1 VVIKQFLG
9 AAINDKN
16 GFQKQEEV
24 PWKENFSVIPGNE
37 HLFLGFLGNVFPKGL
52 SPLYSRK
59 SALFLGSVNPNT

>member
-24 PWKENFSVIPGNE
+24 PWKENFSLIPGNE
-37 HLFLGFLGNVFPKGL
+37 HLFLGIPGKFFLEGTYSPILSEICLVFGKCKP
-52 SPLYSRK
+52 
-59 SALFLGSVNPNT
+59 